1 MVHVEMPSNFEA
13 DSPCPLYP
21 QKQTCSVQFGMS
33 AWPKADIQRRVPA
46 LALEQA
52 FCIYLDCRRSPLFL
66 SVCDTPN
73 SSKANKKERGAWTL
87 LKLLCR

>member
-1 MVHVEMPSNFEA
+1 
-13 DSPCPLYP
+13 
-21 QKQTCSVQFGMS
+21 MS
-33 AWPKADIQRRVPA
+33 ALPPKADMFGSIWDVRLA
-46 LALEQA
+46 KSGHSEAGTLALEQA